1 VGEGRAER
9 VRLAGDEHSRSV
21 VREHRLTA
29 SDGLQIDPICDA
41 DPVPDEISK
50 GIQNGGYVRASI
62 RDRCHTK

>member
-1 VGEGRAER
+1 
-9 VRLAGDEHSRSV
+9 V